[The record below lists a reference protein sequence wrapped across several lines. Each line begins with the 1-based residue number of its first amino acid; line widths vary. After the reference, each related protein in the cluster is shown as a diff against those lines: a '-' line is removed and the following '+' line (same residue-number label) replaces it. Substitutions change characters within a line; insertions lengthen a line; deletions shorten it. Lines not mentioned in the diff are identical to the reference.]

1 MAVGGRGHGE
11 ATFAGHIHAAA
22 SVGFVAG
29 DAAAGHLE
37 VGLRIYAA
45 AAIGGRVGLTRF
57 RAADGAA
64 GHGESAAVHIHA
76 AAIAGGTIAGDAAAV
91 HIEGAA
97 AAVHIHAAASALG
110 VLGFVAGNRA
120 AVHIEGAGT
129 HIHASAGLAACMGDR
144 ADALAVGEGEA
155 AAGHIDGI
163 HSVCGRD
170 FVPVETEGDIV
181 LNLNGILRANVT
193 AEVVS
198 ARRKYVECI
207 VTDFCRCPGFV
218 AYFQRV
224 ALLLNLLFKCGLVG
238 FVFVTAAVT
247 GAAPAKVVGVPVCCF
262 RPHRGRN

>member
-11 ATFAGHIHAAA
+11 ATFAGHIHAA
-22 SVGFVAG
+22 SVGFV
-29 DAAAGHLE
+29 
-37 VGLRIYAA
+37 
-45 AAIGGRVGLTRF
+45 
-57 RAADGAA
+57 
-64 GHGESAAVHIHA
+64 
-76 AAIAGGTIAGDAAAV
+76 AGDAAAV

-110 VLGFVAGNRA
+110 VLGFVASNRA

-198 ARRKYVECI
+198 A
-207 VTDFCRCPGFV
+207 
-218 AYFQRV
+218 
-224 ALLLNLLFKCGLVG
+224 LLLNLLFKCGLVG